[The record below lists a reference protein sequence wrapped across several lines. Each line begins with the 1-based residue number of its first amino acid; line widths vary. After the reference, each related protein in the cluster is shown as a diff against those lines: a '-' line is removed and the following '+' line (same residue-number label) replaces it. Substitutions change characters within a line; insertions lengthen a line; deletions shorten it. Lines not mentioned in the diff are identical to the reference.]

1 MATVGQVVYNL
12 QDFRSNGGLIS
23 TSGVDFS
30 KTVTSESS
38 GYETTRLNIFTK
50 ELVAL
55 FGATSFS
62 KLGIQAP
69 PGTKVVLNG
78 NKTIMIGR
86 TGVYELDEDIKI
98 TALQFQ
104 RPYKYVVNTTLTEQA
119 LQSGMSQLDE
129 AKTFLLDS
137 IANLDATHPT
147 KNQDYWDKYVEIQDE
162 YTEKYTIAINLYTQ
176 GINGIYQLPNPD
188 NINDE
193 ANYAEV
199 YNVIVDFIY

>member
-12 QDFRSNGGLIS
+12 RDFHSSGGLIS
-23 TSGVDFS
+23 TSGSDFS

-38 GYETTRLNIFTK
+38 AYETSRLNIFTK

-55 FGATSFS
+55 FGTTAFT

-98 TALQFQ
+98 TALQFL
-104 RPYKYVVNTTLTEQA
+104 RPYKYIINTTATEKA
-119 LQSGMSQLDE
+119 LSDGMIQLAAAKQYLQDE
-129 AKTFLLDS
+129 ITKIDAKYPS
-137 IANLDATHPT
+137 
-147 KNQDYWDKYVEIQDE
+147 KNQEYWNKYVEIQDE
-162 YTEKYTIAINLYTQ
+162 YMERYTVALNLYTQ
-176 GINGIYQLPNPD
+176 GVNGIYQLPNPS

-193 ANYAEV
+193 ANYEEV
-199 YNVIVDFIY
+199 YDVIVDFLY